1 MYQDIKLS
9 AYCSISDEKHPGDD
23 NGWTPLHSAASTGH
37 YDVCRV
43 ILDHVGYK
51 NPRDNLGNTP
61 LHAAA
66 LQGHVEVYELIFA
79 NVEDKNP
86 SNNTGQTPK
95 DFRWLFEYNSR
106 NPPSNSHG

>member
-1 MYQDIKLS
+1 MKHIFVS
-9 AYCSISDEKHPGDD
+9 SYCSISDEKHPGD
-23 NGWTPLHSAASTGH
+23 NKGWTPLHSAASAGH

-51 NPRDNLGNTP
+51 NPSDNLGNTP

-66 LQGHVEVYELIFA
+66 NRGHMEVYELILA

-86 SNNTGQTPK
+86 LNNRGETPK
-95 DFRWLFEYNSR
+95 EFRLSFENKK
-106 NPPSNSHG
+106 

>member
-1 MYQDIKLS
+1 MK
-9 AYCSISDEKHPGDD
+9 KHPGD
-23 NGWTPLHSAASTGH
+23 NEGWTPLHSAAWSGH
-37 YDVCRV
+37 YDVCRI

-66 LQGHVEVYELIFA
+66 NRGHMEVYELILA

-86 SNNTGQTPK
+86 SNNRGLTPK
-95 DFRWLFEYNSR
+95 DYRL
-106 NPPSNSHG
+106 HGRIKRQ

>member
-1 MYQDIKLS
+1 MKRIFVS
-9 AYCSISDEKHPGDD
+9 SYCSISDEKHPGD
-23 NGWTPLHSAASTGH
+23 NKGWTPLHSAASAGH

-51 NPRDNLGNTP
+51 NPSDNLGNTP

-66 LQGHVEVYELIFA
+66 NRGHMEVYELILA

-86 SNNTGQTPK
+86 LNNRGETPK
-95 DFRWLFEYNSR
+95 EFRLSFENKK
-106 NPPSNSHG
+106 